1 MAGPDKPSGLSC
13 LRSFQSLTGCA
24 KDYYQNPPDLSAK
37 NNGINHAVGALA
49 EKIGLTEI
57 DPLKSAQEGVVGQ
70 AVRRHEQ
77 RMTNGG

>member
-24 KDYYQNPPDLSAK
+24 KDFYQNPPEMDGSK
-37 NNGINHAVGALA
+37 NGINHAVGALA

-57 DPLKSAQEGVVGQ
+57 DPVKSAQSGIVGQ